1 MADRGRGGNQ
11 PPRNPAAVSAPG
23 SGRRTDG
30 GAGSKSQPLRV
41 PTGGAYGQA
50 GALEAQQR
58 GAPLASAGS
67 QNAPAA
73 GGGVPTGGAGPGGQP
88 GGGGGVFGPS
98 TQPGA
103 TPVTGTPRQAMVED
117 PQMFLRVLYGEFP
130 HPAIAKLLRRTG
142 SNG

>member
-41 PTGGAYGQA
+41 ASGGAYGERKA
-50 GALEAQQR
+50 AEAQQAA
-58 GAPLASAGS
+58 APM
-67 QNAPAA
+67 AA
-73 GGGVPTGGAGPGGQP
+73 GGPAPPSGGVAEAGAPAGQA
-88 GGGGGVFGPS
+88 GGGVFGPT

-103 TPVTGTPRQAMVED
+103 TPAVGTPRQAMVED
-117 PQMFLRVLYGEFP
+117 PQMFLRVLYGEYP